1 MAAPH
6 SDSHSQNSPWNQLL
20 PDLLL
25 LYLCSSG
32 RMCHLNKSSISTTE
46 AMLGVEGSS
55 RGTGQE
61 AQGTGI
67 GFLSLLPCT
76 CHLMCNV
83 PFSELVPPGGIQ
95 LKEK

>member
-6 SDSHSQNSPWNQLL
+6 SDSHCQNSPWNQLL

-55 RGTGQE
+55 RGTGQG
-61 AQGTGI
+61 AQGTGMVSYS
-67 GFLSLLPCT
+67 FFPALAT
-76 CHLMCNV
+76 
-83 PFSELVPPGGIQ
+83 
-95 LKEK
+95 